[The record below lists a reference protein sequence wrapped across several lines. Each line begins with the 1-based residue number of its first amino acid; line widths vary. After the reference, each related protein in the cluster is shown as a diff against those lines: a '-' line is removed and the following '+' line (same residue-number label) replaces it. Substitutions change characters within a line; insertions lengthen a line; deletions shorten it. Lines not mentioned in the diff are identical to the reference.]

1 MALVI
6 YTPGAF
12 KRYDDDRIGERFISE
27 VAIQSD
33 IAGIEASDLFLE
45 RIIELF
51 TPSNPRGCIN
61 LTIPVSQCDSQAWF
75 GDTAKTIIYA
85 LLQ

>member
-1 MALVI
+1 MALII

-12 KRYDDDRIGERFISE
+12 KRYDDDRIGEQFISE

-33 IAGIEASDLFLE
+33 IVGVEASDLFLE
-45 RIIELF
+45 KIIELF
-51 TPSNPRGCIN
+51 TPGNPRGCTNI
-61 LTIPVSQCDSQAWF
+61 TIPVSQCDSQASF